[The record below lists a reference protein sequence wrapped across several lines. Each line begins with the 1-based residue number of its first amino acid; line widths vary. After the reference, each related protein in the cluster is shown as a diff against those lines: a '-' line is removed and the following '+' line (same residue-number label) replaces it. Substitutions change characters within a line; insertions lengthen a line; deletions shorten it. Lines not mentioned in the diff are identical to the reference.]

1 MDSEPTILTL
11 VKGLHARMD
20 RQDQT
25 LNRIEEQAIKSNSRL
40 TKLETKEAISNAL
53 GERAEKE
60 RAGLQSSKQ
69 DRGDRRSA
77 WQAAIGG
84 GVAGSVVYVVGHALH
99 LI

>member
-1 MDSEPTILTL
+1 MDSEPTIRDM

-20 RQDQT
+20 RQDRS
-25 LNRIEEQAIKSNSRL
+25 LDRIETQARL
-40 TKLETKEAISNAL
+40 TNGRVTELEKEEAISKAL
-53 GERAEKE
+53 GEQAEKE

-99 LI
+99 VI